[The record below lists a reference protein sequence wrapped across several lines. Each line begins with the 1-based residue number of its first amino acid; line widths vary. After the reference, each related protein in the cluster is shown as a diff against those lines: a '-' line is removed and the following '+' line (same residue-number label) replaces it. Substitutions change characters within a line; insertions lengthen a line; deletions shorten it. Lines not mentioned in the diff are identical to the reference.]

1 MRSLVLSAAILSLAM
16 TAYSQV
22 PPPSRPAPVQ
32 RIPPKLVY
40 DESADAKA
48 DIAKALM
55 QAQGDHKRLLLVFGG
70 NWCGDCQ
77 TLDKRFH
84 EPPAASIIG
93 ANFIVIHV
101 DIGRADK
108 NLDLAKK
115 YGIPLEKGVPA
126 IAVLESDGA
135 LIYSQRNGEF
145 EPATRMDPQVFID
158 FLNKWKP
165 AVNR

>member
-1 MRSLVLSAAILSLAM
+1 
-16 TAYSQV
+16 
-22 PPPSRPAPVQ
+22 
-32 RIPPKLVY
+32 
-40 DESADAKA
+40 
-48 DIAKALM
+48 M